1 MGLDKI
7 KIYRFISETTN
18 EECEAVI
25 EMEYKMKRISLSW
38 FHVLIVVATFIFT
51 FAKGQVEPDYIVPS
65 PILLGGG
72 LGSQTEPKPE
82 IIAYQLVPGQD
93 NYCHFE
99 IQIIDAF
106 GWTGIPEAQRF
117 ETKEIVEDRIVFE
130 ETNPWAVNEIFYID
144 ERGYFLLRVPF
155 QGYEW

>member
-1 MGLDKI
+1 
-7 KIYRFISETTN
+7 
-18 EECEAVI
+18 
-25 EMEYKMKRISLSW
+25 MKRISLSW
-38 FHVLIVVATFIFT
+38 LHVLILLATFILT
-51 FAKGQVEPDYIVPS
+51 FAKGQDYMVPG
-65 PILLGGG
+65 PILLNENIE
-72 LGSQTEPKPE
+72 TKPE

-106 GWTGIPEAQRF
+106 GWSEIPEAQRF

-130 ETNPWAVNEIFYID
+130 ETNPWAVNEVFYID
-144 ERGYFLLRVPF
+144 GRGYFLLRVPF

>member
-1 MGLDKI
+1 
-7 KIYRFISETTN
+7 
-18 EECEAVI
+18 
-25 EMEYKMKRISLSW
+25 MKRISLSW
-38 FHVLIVVATFIFT
+38 LHALIVLATFLFT
-51 FAKGQVEPDYIVPS
+51 FIKGQDYMVPG
-65 PILLGGG
+65 PILLNENIV
-72 LGSQTEPKPE
+72 TKPE

-106 GWTGIPEAQRF
+106 GWTDIPEAQRF

-130 ETNPWAVNEIFYID
+130 ETNPWAINEIFYID
-144 ERGYFLLRVPF
+144 GRGYYLLRVPF